1 MVLRIG
7 TSANEEIRIF
17 ITRRFLREIWPHL
30 TAALAGQ
37 PAPMPQIIT
46 AEDNTAASF
55 EQAFSEDNPTYPL
68 GANPLLATEAAIVTN
83 EENLLQ
89 LTLREGRERSFSLKL
104 NDELL
109 HALCVMLRAANE
121 NAGWDL
127 TLEYTTP
134 PTLVGSP
141 AKALLH

>member
-1 MVLRIG
+1 MPPNEITLSRDITFDDSNVL
-7 TSANEEIRIF
+7 AKD
-17 ITRRFLREIWPHL
+17 L
-30 TAALAGQ
+30 
-37 PAPMPQIIT
+37 
-46 AEDNTAASF
+46 
-55 EQAFSEDNPTYPL
+55 
-68 GANPLLATEAAIVTN
+68 